1 MRPAPATAPA
11 KPVILPSPQ
20 LQQTGWIPSPQS
32 CVAQRAKQV
41 VSGPFLPLS
50 YPPSVPPA
58 SLLDFAP
65 QILSLDRPRAA
76 WPPTGDPTLLTRW
89 PIRNKLLTGIGL
101 LAVIVGG
108 LGWSAF
114 RGPYAYR
121 SLVRSLDSRAAEL
134 PLASSLSQQV
144 ATLRINLGEVRGGL
158 AVARFD
164 PNPPPFDKTAIEQE
178 FFTILANIH
187 QTLDDYREKL
197 GSNDSDNHSIAD
209 SKQEWLTVSQIDDCL
224 AAIDVA
230 AGGDAWI
237 DDDGKAQT
245 LDAELKR
252 LQALAAELPGHLYGR
267 FQQIKEDVH
276 SQYHAWIV
284 LTWVT
289 SISTVVL
296 VMVFIRL
303 FYTWVFRPLRVL
315 VKGSRR
321 VAAGEF
327 GYRIML
333 HTHDEMSELA
343 DALNDM
349 TARFQAIRDDLD
361 RQVQERTKQVVRSEQ
376 LASVGF
382 LAAGV
387 AHEINN
393 PLASIAM
400 CAESLESRLADVV
413 TAAAA
418 DADWQVIRNY
428 LQMIQNE
435 AFRCKGI
442 TERLLDFSRVGETKR
457 QNTDLRELV
466 EGVIAM
472 VGHLEK
478 YQGKLVEFRLGAPVI
493 APVNP
498 QQIKQVVL
506 NLVTNALDS
515 VAVGGRVVVEVRGS
529 AKQAEL
535 VFTDNGCGLT
545 DEVREHLF
553 EPFFTRRRTGQG
565 IGLGLSITYR
575 IIADH
580 EGHIDVH
587 SDGPDRGAQFRVVL
601 PAAEK
606 QKEQSHRYQAA

>member
-1 MRPAPATAPA
+1 M
-11 KPVILPSPQ
+11 
-20 LQQTGWIPSPQS
+20 
-32 CVAQRAKQV
+32 
-41 VSGPFLPLS
+41 
-50 YPPSVPPA
+50 
-58 SLLDFAP
+58 
-65 QILSLDRPRAA
+65 
-76 WPPTGDPTLLTRW
+76 LTRW

-101 LAVIVGG
+101 LLVIVGA
-108 LGWSAF
+108 LGWSGF
-114 RGPYAYR
+114 QGGYGYR
-121 SLVRSLDSRAAEL
+121 SLARSLESRAAEL
-134 PLASSLSQQV
+134 PLASELSQQV
-144 ATLRINLGEVRGGL
+144 ATLRITIGEVRGGL
-158 AVARFD
+158 QVAKFD
-164 PNPPPFDKTAIEQE
+164 PNPPPFNKSAIERS
-178 FFTILANIH
+178 FATALAEIH
-187 QTLDDYREKL
+187 QTLEKYREEL
-197 GSNDSDNHSIAD
+197 GGNHDSGNSSLGD
-209 SKQEWLTVSQIDDCL
+209 SKEEWLTVSQIDDCL
-224 AAIDVA
+224 AAIDTA
-230 AGGDAWI
+230 ADGDAWI
-237 DDDGKAQT
+237 DDDHQAQLLDLQLQRLQT
-245 LDAELKR
+245 LAI
-252 LQALAAELPGHLYGR
+252 ELPAHLYGR
-267 FQQIKEDVH
+267 LQQFKSEVH

-284 LTWVT
+284 LAYVT
-289 SISTVVL
+289 SIATVVL
-296 VMVFIRL
+296 VVVFIRL

-321 VAAGEF
+321 VAAGELS
-327 GYRIML
+327 YRIEL

-343 DALNDM
+343 DAMNDM

-400 CAESLESRLADVV
+400 CAESLESRLDDLL
-413 TAAAA
+413 AAAPA
-418 DADWQVIRNY
+418 DADRRLVRNY
-428 LQMIQNE
+428 LQMIQKE

-442 TERLLDFSRVGETKR
+442 TERLLDFSRVGDTKR

-466 EGVIAM
+466 EGVIVM

-478 YQGKLVEFRLGAPVI
+478 YHGKRVEFLPGQPVV

-515 VAVGGRVVVEVRGS
+515 VALGGRVAVEVRGS
-529 AKQAEL
+529 AQQAEMI
-535 VFTDNGCGLT
+535 FTDNGCGLS

-580 EGHIDVH
+580 EGRIDVH
-587 SDGPDRGAQFRVVL
+587 SDGPDRGSQFRVVL

>member
-1 MRPAPATAPA
+1 
-11 KPVILPSPQ
+11 
-20 LQQTGWIPSPQS
+20 
-32 CVAQRAKQV
+32 
-41 VSGPFLPLS
+41 
-50 YPPSVPPA
+50 
-58 SLLDFAP
+58 LLK
-65 QILSLDRPRAA
+65 
-76 WPPTGDPTLLTRW
+76 RW

-101 LAVIVGG
+101 LLVIIGALCWSGFHG
-108 LGWSAF
+108 L
-114 RGPYAYR
+114 YAYR
-121 SLVRSLDSRAAEL
+121 SLVRSLNSRAAEL
-134 PLASSLSQQV
+134 PLASALSQQV
-144 ATLRINLGEVRGGL
+144 ATLRITIGEVRGGHE
-158 AVARFD
+158 VARPD
-164 PNPPPFDKTAIEQE
+164 RVAQRLETSGVGQE
-178 FFTILANIH
+178 FADVLTEIH
-187 QTLDDYREKL
+187 RTLEDYRAEL
-197 GSNDSDNHSIAD
+197 SGNDSGRHSIDD
-209 SKQEWLTVSQIDDCL
+209 SKEEWFTVSQIDECL
-224 AAIDVA
+224 VKIDRAA
-230 AGGDAWI
+230 AGDVWI
-237 DDDGKAQT
+237 EDDHQAEA
-245 LDAELKR
+245 LDAELAR
-252 LQALAAELPGHLYGR
+252 LQTLAVELPAHLYGR
-267 FQQIKEDVH
+267 IQQIKGEVH
-276 SQYHAWIV
+276 SQYHTWIV
-284 LTWVT
+284 LSWVT
-289 SISTVVL
+289 SISTVLL
-296 VMVFIRL
+296 VVIFIRL
-303 FYTWVFRPLRVL
+303 FYSWVFRPLRVL

-321 VAAGEF
+321 MAAGESD
-327 GYRIML
+327 YRIDL

-400 CAESLESRLADVV
+400 CAESLEGRLHDLLAS
-413 TAAAA
+413 APA
-418 DADWQVIRNY
+418 DADRQVIRNY

-442 TERLLDFSRVGETKR
+442 TERLLDFSRAGDSKR

-466 EGVIAM
+466 AGVISI
-472 VGHLEK
+472 VGHLDK
-478 YQGKLVEFRLGAPVI
+478 YHGKFVEFVAGEGVI

-506 NLVTNALDS
+506 NLITNALDS
-515 VAVGGRVVVEVRGS
+515 VADGGRVVVEVRGLGS
-529 AKQAEL
+529 QAEM

-587 SDGPDRGAQFRVVL
+587 SDGPDRGSQFRVVL

>member
-1 MRPAPATAPA
+1 M
-11 KPVILPSPQ
+11 
-20 LQQTGWIPSPQS
+20 
-32 CVAQRAKQV
+32 
-41 VSGPFLPLS
+41 
-50 YPPSVPPA
+50 
-58 SLLDFAP
+58 
-65 QILSLDRPRAA
+65 
-76 WPPTGDPTLLTRW
+76 LTRW
-89 PIRNKLLTGIGL
+89 PIRNKLLTGIVL
-101 LAVIVGG
+101 LLVIVGG
-108 LGWSAF
+108 LCWSAF
-114 RGPYAYR
+114 QGPYAYR

-134 PLASSLSQQV
+134 PLASTLSQQV
-144 ATLRINLGEVRGGL
+144 ATLRITLGEVRGGHE
-158 AVARFD
+158 VAKFD
-164 PNPPPFDKTAIEQE
+164 PNPPPFDKSAIGRQFVTA
-178 FFTILANIH
+178 LAAIH
-187 QTLDDYREKL
+187 QTLEDYREKL
-197 GSNDSDNHSIAD
+197 GGNDAGSHSIDD
-209 SKQEWLTVSQIDDCL
+209 SEQEWLTVSQIDNCL
-224 AAIDVA
+224 AAIGNA
-230 AGGDAWI
+230 AGGEVWI
-237 DDDGKAQT
+237 DDDLQAQM
-245 LDAELKR
+245 LDGELKR
-252 LQALAAELPGHLYGR
+252 LQALAGELPGHLYGR
-267 FQQIKEDVH
+267 FQQIKEEVH
-276 SQYHAWIV
+276 SQYRAWIV

-289 SISTVVL
+289 SIATVVL
-296 VMVFIRL
+296 LVVFIRL
-303 FYTWVFRPLRVL
+303 FYSWVFRPLRVL

-327 GYRIML
+327 GYRIVL
-333 HTHDEMSELA
+333 HTRDEMSELA

-400 CAESLESRLADVV
+400 CAESLESRLHDLL
-413 TAAAA
+413 AAAPA
-418 DADWQVIRNY
+418 DSNRQVIRNY

-442 TERLLDFSRVGETKR
+442 TERLLDFSRVGETRR

-466 EGVIAM
+466 EGVIVM

-478 YQGKLVEFRLGAPVI
+478 YQGKLVEFRPGAAVI
-493 APVNP
+493 ASVNP

-515 VAVGGRVVVEVRGS
+515 VALGGRVVVEVRGS
-529 AKQAEL
+529 AQQAEL

-587 SDGPDRGAQFRVVL
+587 SDGPDRGSQFRVVL